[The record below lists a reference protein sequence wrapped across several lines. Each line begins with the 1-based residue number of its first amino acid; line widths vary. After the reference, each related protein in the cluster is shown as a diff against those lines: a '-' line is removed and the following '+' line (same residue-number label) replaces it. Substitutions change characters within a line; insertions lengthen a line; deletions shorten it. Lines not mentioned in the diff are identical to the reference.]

1 MAAYI
6 ALIRTSLRLTMR
18 DRTVLFFNYLFPLVF
33 FFVFAQVMH
42 AEQGGIINQVVNM
55 VLTISVLGSG
65 FFGAGM
71 RAVSD
76 REQNILRRFKVAPIS
91 PMPILVSTMITGI
104 IHYLPVL
111 FIVLA
116 LSHFIYGMPVP
127 PQWPSLVVFL
137 TAGVFAF
144 RALGLIVAATV
155 NSMQESGLVTQLLY
169 LPMLFLSGAT
179 FPISIMPV
187 WLQTVAQF
195 LPATHYFTGMQSILG
210 ARESLLQNL
219 QPFFALALCGAVGL
233 FIASKLFRWEKGEK
247 VRPAAKAWVLGVMAP
262 FLILGVYQ
270 AYTKQNVAKN
280 KGLERQIMRS
290 RSLLIRNARIF
301 VGDGQVIENGSVL
314 IRNGHIEQVFAG
326 AAPDGKSLKADE
338 IEAAGKTLLPGLIDV
353 HIHLA
358 SSGGFSEKQ
367 GYNQPAAMSRALAAY
382 LFSGVTAVK
391 SVGDPLDTALKHRAL
406 VASGVRSG
414 AELFLTGPM
423 FTIEGGHGTEY
434 FKGIPEQI
442 RKQIYAQVL
451 RLPKTPEEARRDVDE
466 VKAKGVD
473 GIKAILEGGWPGT
486 LFERMD
492 VSILRAVAVEA
503 RAQKLPIVV
512 HTGDSRDIA
521 DALRAGVDGIEHG
534 SARDV
539 IPAEILAELKR
550 SGTAYDPTLA
560 VLEAIGDLRNGKTD
574 LLNRSLV
581 QQIGPSDLLE
591 STKKFV
597 QSDAGKGMF
606 KGAGNLLAVGTDN
619 LRRAWQAGAM
629 LVTGTDSGNPLLIH
643 GSALHR
649 ELQLW
654 VKAGIPPAIAL
665 QAATYNA
672 ARLLR
677 ADSRIGLIRKGY
689 EATLLLVDG
698 NPLEDISATERIS
711 VVLFKG
717 EHISR
722 SELFKQE

>member
-18 DRTVLFFNYLFPLVF
+18 DRTVLFFNYLFPLIF
-33 FFVFAQVMH
+33 FFIFAQAMH
-42 AEQGGIINQVVNM
+42 AEQGGMINQVVNM
-55 VLTISVLGSG
+55 VLTIGVLGSG

-91 PMPILVSTMITGI
+91 PMPILVSAMITGI
-104 IHYLPVL
+104 IHYMPVL
-111 FIVLA
+111 FIVLT
-116 LSHFIYGMPVP
+116 LSHFLYGMPIP
-127 PQWPSLVVFL
+127 PQWPSLAVFL
-137 TAGVFAF
+137 IAGVFAF
-144 RALGLIVAATV
+144 RALGLIVAAVV

-187 WLQTVAQF
+187 WLQIIAQF
-195 LPATHYFTGMQSILG
+195 LPATHFFTGMQAILG
-210 ARESLLQNL
+210 AHESLLQNL
-219 QPFFALALCGAVGL
+219 QPFFALLLCGVVGL
-233 FIASKLFRWEKGEK
+233 FISSKLFRWEKGEK
-247 VRPAAKAWVLGVMAP
+247 VRPAAKVWVLGVMAP

-270 AYTKQNVAKN
+270 AYTKENVAKN
-280 KGLERQIMRS
+280 KALDRDLRRS
-290 RSLLIRNARIF
+290 QSLLFRNARIF
-301 VGDGQVIENGSVL
+301 VGNGEVIETGSVL
-314 IRNGHIEQVFAG
+314 VRNGHIEEVFAG
-326 AAPDGKSLKADE
+326 PAPDAKSLKAEE

-353 HIHLA
+353 HVHLA
-358 SSGGFSEKQ
+358 SPGGFSEKQ
-367 GYNQPAAMSRALAAY
+367 TYNSPPTMSRALAAY

-391 SVGDPLDTALKHRAL
+391 SVGDPLDAVLKQRAM
-406 VASGVRSG
+406 VASGEWSG
-414 AELFLTGPM
+414 AELFLVGPM

-434 FKGIPEQI
+434 FKELPEQI
-442 RKQIYAQVL
+442 RKQVYQQTL
-451 RLPKTPEEARRDVDE
+451 RLPKTPEEARRQVDE
-466 VKAKGVD
+466 LKGKGVD
-473 GIKAILEGGWPGT
+473 GIKAILEAGWPGM

-492 VSILRAVAVEA
+492 LSILRAVAAES

-512 HTGDSRDIA
+512 HTGDSHDVA
-521 DALRAGVDGIEHG
+521 DALEAGVDGIEHG

-539 IPAEILAELKR
+539 IPVEILDELKQ
-550 SGTAYDPTLA
+550 SGAAYDPTLS
-560 VLEAIGDLRNGKTD
+560 VLEAVTDLQNGKTD

-591 STKKFV
+591 GTKKFV
-597 QSDAGKGMF
+597 QSDAAKGMF
-606 KGAGNLLAVGTDN
+606 KGIGNPLTIGTDN
-619 LRRAWQAGAM
+619 LHRAWQAGAM
-629 LVTGTDSGNPLLIH
+629 LVTGTDSGNPMLIH
-643 GSALHR
+643 GPALHR

-654 VKAGIPPAIAL
+654 VKAGIPAAVAL
-665 QAATYNA
+665 QAATYNG

-711 VVLFKG
+711 MILFKG
-717 EHISR
+717 EHIGR
-722 SELFKQE
+722 SELFKQK

>member
-6 ALIRTSLRLTMR
+6 ALIRTNLRLTMR
-18 DRTVLFFNYLFPLVF
+18 DRTVLFFNYLFPLIF

-42 AEQGGIINQVVNM
+42 AEQGGMINQVVNM
-55 VLTISVLGSG
+55 VLTIGVLGSG

-91 PMPILVSTMITGI
+91 PMPILVSAMITGI

-111 FIVLA
+111 FIVLT
-116 LSHFIYGMPVP
+116 LSHFIYGMPFP

-137 TAGVFAF
+137 IAGVFAF
-144 RALGLIVAATV
+144 RALGLIVAAVV

-179 FPISIMPV
+179 FPMSIMPV
-187 WLQTVAQF
+187 WVQIVAQF
-195 LPATHYFTGMQSILG
+195 LPATHFFTGMQAILG
-210 ARESLLQNL
+210 AHESLSQNL
-219 QPFFALALCGAVGL
+219 QPFFALLLCGVVGL
-233 FIASKLFRWEKGEK
+233 FISSKLFRWEKGEK

-262 FLILGVYQ
+262 FLILGMYQ
-270 AYTKQNVAKN
+270 AYTKENVAKN
-280 KGLERQIMRS
+280 KALDRDLRRS
-290 RSLLIRNARIF
+290 QSLLFRNARIF
-301 VGDGQVIENGSVL
+301 VGNGQVIETGSVL
-314 IRNGHIEQVFAG
+314 VRNGHIEQVFAG
-326 AAPDGKSLKADE
+326 SAPDAKSLKAEE

-353 HIHLA
+353 HIHIG
-358 SSGGFSEKQ
+358 SPGGFSEKQ
-367 GYNQPAAMSRALAAY
+367 TYNSPPAMSRALAAY

-391 SVGDPLDTALKHRAL
+391 SVGDSLDLVLKQRAL
-406 VASGVRSG
+406 VASGEWSG
-414 AELFLTGPM
+414 AELFLVGPM

-434 FKGIPEQI
+434 FKGLPEQI
-442 RKQIYAQVL
+442 RKQAYQQTL
-451 RLPKTPEEARRDVDE
+451 RVPKTPEEARRQVDE
-466 VKAKGVD
+466 LKGKGVD
-473 GIKAILEGGWPGT
+473 GIKAILEAGWPGM

-492 VSILRAVAVEA
+492 LSVLRAIAAESHK
-503 RAQKLPIVV
+503 QKLPIVV
-512 HTGDSRDIA
+512 HTGDSHDVA
-521 DALRAGVDGIEHG
+521 DALEAGVDGIEHG

-539 IPAEILAELKR
+539 IPAEVLAELKQ
-550 SGTAYDPTLA
+550 SGTAYDPTLSVMEA
-560 VLEAIGDLRNGKTD
+560 VDDLQNGKID

-581 QQIGPSDLLE
+581 QQIGPPELIE
-591 STKKFV
+591 GTKKFV
-597 QSDAGKGMF
+597 QSDAAKGMF
-606 KGAGNLLAVGTDN
+606 KGAGNVLEMGTGN
-619 LRRAWQAGAM
+619 LRHAWQAGAM
-629 LVTGTDSGNPLLIH
+629 LVTGTDSGNPMLIH
-643 GSALHR
+643 GPAIHR

-654 VKAGIPPAIAL
+654 VKAGIPPAVAL

-677 ADSRIGLIRKGY
+677 ADSRMGLIKSGY
-689 EATLLLVDG
+689 EATMVLVDG

-722 SELFKQE
+722 SELFKQK